1 MKKYY
6 LIPLSLILI
15 IISLA
20 LFPTLIDR
28 VKNSR
33 IIENNRSSESSPLS
47 YIVLNGKAKK
57 VPPFLMT
64 NQDNL
69 LIGNEDF
76 IGKVYLVEFFF
87 TSCTTICPMMNKN
100 MKSLENSFGSRED
113 FGIASFTVD
122 PDNDKPEVLKKYSE
136 LYEVF
141 SKNWHFLT
149 SDKETV
155 FKLSNEGFNIFSSI
169 NPKVRDGIEHQG
181 YFALIDKKGYIRS
194 RTDSYGNP
202 IVYYLGIDQENSESI
217 QGTEMLLEDIPKL
230 FKE

>member
-47 YIVLNGKAKK
+47 YIVLNGEAKK

-100 MKSLENSFGSRED
+100 MKRLENSFGSRED

-202 IVYYLGIDQENSESI
+202 LVYYLGIDQENSESI

>member
-15 IISLA
+15 IISMA